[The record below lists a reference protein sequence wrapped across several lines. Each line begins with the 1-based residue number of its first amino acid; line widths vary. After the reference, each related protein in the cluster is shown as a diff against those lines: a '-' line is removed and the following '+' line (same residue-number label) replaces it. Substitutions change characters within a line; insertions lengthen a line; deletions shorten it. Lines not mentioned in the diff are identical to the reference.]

1 MISQDLVA
9 AIDSSLSQGQSP
21 EEVKELLLSE
31 GWSESAIDS
40 VFEERSKKKEPS
52 PWERT
57 PIYQA
62 FLRLDKKSAALP
74 RRVVFG
80 ICMSLVF
87 LTLAASFILY
97 RITDPFNLDGVSRD
111 AERDSAYAQLQ
122 TGLKR
127 YYDDKNRY
135 PASLFELVP
144 NYIQY
149 VPRDPRSNK
158 PYEYRLV
165 GTNDYRF
172 CIYFETKPPSPDCI
186 NTEFY

>member
-1 MISQDLVA
+1 MVSQDLVA

-21 EEVKELLLSE
+21 QEVKEFFLSE

-40 VFEERSKKKEPS
+40 VFEERLKKKEPS
-52 PWERT
+52 PWERM
-57 PIYQA
+57 PLYQA

-80 ICMSLVF
+80 ICMGLVF
-87 LTLAASFILY
+87 FVLVASFILY
-97 RITDPFNLDGVSRD
+97 KIADPFNLNGVSRD
-111 AERDSAYAQLQ
+111 AERDSVYAQLQ
-122 TGLKR
+122 AGLKR
-127 YYDDKNRY
+127 YYDDKKRY
-135 PASLFELVP
+135 PNSLSELVP
-144 NYIQY
+144 DYIEY
-149 VPRDPRSNK
+149 VPRDPKSNK
-158 PYEYRLV
+158 PYGYRLV